1 MSYYRV
7 TTLTLVAF
15 VLSAFANPGAGA
27 GAASP
32 TKAGPVAR
40 YYVEGKFENVSEDI
54 KLAIQNRGLVIDHT
68 SHINDML
75 VRTGKD
81 LGTTKQVFVEA
92 QAYSFCSAD
101 VSRKMMEADPH
112 NIAYCPYVIA
122 VYVVPQ
128 EPKRVYVTFR
138 RPEPPTGNANSRKA
152 LRQVEELLDGIVR
165 EALNL
170 E

>member
-15 VLSAFANPGAGA
+15 ALSAFANLGAH
-27 GAASP
+27 AAS
-32 TKAGPVAR
+32 TNKAGPVAR
-40 YYVEGKFENVSEDI
+40 YHVEGKFEYVSEDI
-54 KLAIQNRGLVIDHT
+54 KLAIQNRGLVVDHT

-92 QAYSFCSAD
+92 DAYSFCSAS

-122 VYVVPQ
+122 VYVLPQ

-152 LRQVEELLDGIVR
+152 LREVEELLDGIVR

-170 E
+170 K